1 MLKVGITGGIGS
13 GKSLISGIFRLLGV
27 PVYNSD
33 LRAKEIM
40 SQNESVRD
48 QISVLFGTEAYD
60 IEGYLNRSY
69 IASRVFSN
77 AELLAELNR
86 IVHPEVGR
94 DFNEWCLCHVK
105 HTYVLKEAALIF
117 EAAIDNELDKVVLV
131 FAPENLRISR
141 VMERDQID
149 EDAVRRRIINQWSD
163 RKKAPLAD
171 FIIVNDGKQ
180 PLLRQT
186 MEIHD
191 FLNQYEENPAK

>member
-33 LRAKEIM
+33 QRAKEIM
-40 SQNESVRD
+40 NQNEKVRD

-60 IEGYLNRSY
+60 LEGYLNRSY

-77 AELLAELNR
+77 AKLLAKLNR

-94 DFNEWCLCHVK
+94 DFNEWGLRHEN

-117 EAAIDNELDKVVLV
+117 EAAIDKELDKVVLV
-131 FAPENLRISR
+131 FAPEDLRISR

-149 EDAVRRRIINQWSD
+149 EDEVRGRIVNQWND
-163 RKKAPLAD
+163 NKKAPLAD

-180 PLLRQT
+180 QLLRQT
-186 MEIHD
+186 MEIHN
-191 FLNQYEENPAK
+191 FLIQYEQNPAK